1 MVYNTSD
8 VIENIDD
15 EEDDTQN
22 KTFSNPSQAETPI
35 ETLEFTVY
43 APCIDTYLKNDQ
55 TYYWTELEKFCEIE
69 KIEHLYVFSKSGYK
83 IGTYLETYIKIK
95 TKQADNFRNDKMFRE
110 SVWDRLKIKETCP
123 E

>member
-1 MVYNTSD
+1 MNLSILRIRGRILQCV
-8 VIENIDD
+8 
-15 EEDDTQN
+15 Q
-22 KTFSNPSQAETPI
+22 
-35 ETLEFTVY
+35 
-43 APCIDTYLKNDQ
+43 
-55 TYYWTELEKFCEIE
+55 FCEIE